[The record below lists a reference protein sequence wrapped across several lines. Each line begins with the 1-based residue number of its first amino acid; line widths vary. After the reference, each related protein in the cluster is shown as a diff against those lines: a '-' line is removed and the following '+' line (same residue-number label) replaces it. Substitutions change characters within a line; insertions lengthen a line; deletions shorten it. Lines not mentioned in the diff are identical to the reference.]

1 MKKIMPQ
8 ILPPFL
14 SFFSALLFFLSGGF
28 MSDKD
33 SRITEAVGIIT
44 AVIGLIKLIISVFG
58 GIKKSNE
65 NIPPNDD

>member
-1 MKKIMPQ
+1 
-8 ILPPFL
+8 
-14 SFFSALLFFLSGGF
+14 